1 MSSKVETIGRV
12 SGDALEQIK
21 EHLKQDDLS
30 ARLDDPI
37 KNAIVSISSYF
48 DCACAARGHM
58 ALIFTPK
65 YRQKGYAV
73 YRLISS
79 P

>member
-1 MSSKVETIGRV
+1 MFSRMSSKVETIGRI

-21 EHLKQDDLS
+21 DNLKQDDLS

-37 KNAIVSISSYF
+37 KNAIISISSYF

-58 ALIFTPK
+58 ALIFSPK
-65 YRQKGYAV
+65 YRHKG
-73 YRLISS
+73 L
-79 P
+79 

>member
-21 EHLKQDDLS
+21 EH
-30 ARLDDPI
+30 

-73 YRLISS
+73 
-79 P
+79 